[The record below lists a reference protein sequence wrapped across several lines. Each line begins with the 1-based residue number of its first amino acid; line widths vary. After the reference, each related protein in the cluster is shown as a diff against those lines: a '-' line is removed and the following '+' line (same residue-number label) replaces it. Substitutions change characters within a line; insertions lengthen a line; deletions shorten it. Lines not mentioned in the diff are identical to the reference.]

1 MLPALNIWEE
11 ALPTGHLTNPGS
23 KPLGTERAK
32 HYDASGIL
40 KTPIGLLRS
49 HFTCLRGGG
58 LRYKGLVPARAI
70 CGCTSPHVSA
80 ALVLYYRGFS
90 GGKGSGHVD
99 TTKRFLP
106 LLLFSTLRSILS
118 ESYSPSTPH
127 SGISVQ
133 KAPVG
138 LLSRGFSRR
147 QGFFANTLR
156 LCIHQVTQHHIN
168 LCFDPA

>member
-1 MLPALNIWEE
+1 MVSYSSDAAGTSNVLPTLNIWEE

-49 HFTCLRGGG
+49 HFTCLGGG
-58 LRYKGLVPARAI
+58 RVEVQGLVPARAI

-80 ALVLYYRGFS
+80 ALLYTNTRGYRGFS

-99 TTKRFLP
+99 TTSASSLFFSSQP
-106 LLLFSTLRSILS
+106 LDQFSVSHILLQLHTV
-118 ESYSPSTPH
+118 ESQYKKPPW
-127 SGISVQ
+127 
-133 KAPVG
+133 
-138 LLSRGFSRR
+138 GFS
-147 QGFFANTLR
+147 QGGSPGDKAFSLR
-156 LCIHQVTQHHIN
+156 
-168 LCFDPA
+168 P